1 MKVEGINR
9 SDVSKIRRELKD
21 LLKNKELSK
30 PAKKTNADEKEKK
43 ISEKT
48 IEIKSINRTVRFEI
62 DKELQRV
69 IAKVI
74 DKETGEV
81 IRQIPP
87 EEVVKIAKF
96 LLKTGLL
103 YKREA

>member
-9 SDVSKIRRELKD
+9 SDVSKIRREVRD
-21 LLKNKELSK
+21 LLKNREINK
-30 PAKKTNADEKEKK
+30 PGKKKNADENEKK
-43 ISEKT
+43 LSEKT
-48 IEIKSINRTVRFEI
+48 VEIKVINRTVRFEI

-74 DKETGEV
+74 DKDTGEV

-87 EEVVKIAKF
+87 EEILRIAKF

-103 YKREA
+103 FKREA